1 MIHGVEVV
9 EVPIPRGRVEEARN
23 FYGAVL
29 GLRELNRST
38 SLSRDAAVHF
48 ALPDGREL
56 QLGTVDDFRPLRKSH
71 PTFEAK
77 DLEALSDVL
86 GRAGHRTEW
95 DFSTARATFFC
106 RDPFGNHLQF
116 VLENT

>member
-38 SLSRDAAVHF
+38 SLSRDAVVHF

-71 PTFEAK
+71 LTFETK
-77 DLEALSDVL
+77 DLDGMSEVL

-95 DFSTARATFFC
+95 DFGTPRIRFSC
-106 RDPFGNHLQF
+106 QDPFGNHLNF
-116 VLENT
+116 ILEDT